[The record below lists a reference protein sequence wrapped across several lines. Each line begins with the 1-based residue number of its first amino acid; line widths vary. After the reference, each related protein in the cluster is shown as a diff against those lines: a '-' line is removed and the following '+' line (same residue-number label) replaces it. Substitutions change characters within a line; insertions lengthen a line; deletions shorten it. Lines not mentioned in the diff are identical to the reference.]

1 MTKLALT
8 QIQPWSPHSTTA
20 PVMRQE
26 GQVLT
31 TQANGT
37 RTCIGGW
44 QLTFSGASTAQSY
57 RIAIEVKADQIDNLR
72 DTLRCTAYWGDFP
85 PDEINMGH
93 PDVVAWDYLLPE
105 IRRPTDFAIP
115 MMSDTSN
122 RWHITHP
129 SLYFSLVP
137 NGIC

>member
-57 RIAIEVKADQIDNLR
+57 RITIEVKADQIDNLR

-85 PDEINMGH
+85 PDEINTGP

-105 IRRPTDFAIP
+105 IVAPQTLQFQRCLTPPTDG
-115 MMSDTSN
+115 TSLTLRYN
-122 RWHITHP
+122 
-129 SLYFSLVP
+129 FSLVP